1 MSRNP
6 AQALELSESDEAA
19 TLFFTPVPE
28 ARAIR
33 EELVEPTAEEQA
45 PAAPVRRP
53 VDPARR
59 RVLRRYVA
67 IALAVASVICVAAIV
82 RGAVAHT
89 NRELPAARAASQRS
103 ADRPVDVPLDVPRPA
118 PPPSA
123 SQAPPPGPDR
133 VLAPSASVPVAA
145 PVPSLP
151 PEPDPLAAREAKKI
165 AQRALDRG
173 KVAEAIE
180 AGERSVA
187 LDPTDGDAW
196 LILGAAYQQRGATAD
211 ARRCF
216 SSCVRQGTRG
226 PRGECAALLR

>member
-1 MSRNP
+1 MNRDP
-6 AQALELSESDEAA
+6 APALELSESDEAA
-19 TLFFTPVPE
+19 TMFFAPAPD
-28 ARAIR
+28 ARATR
-33 EELVEPTAEEQA
+33 EELVELAPEEQA
-45 PAAPVRRP
+45 PAAPARPP

-59 RVLRRYVA
+59 RALRRYVA
-67 IALAVASVICVAAIV
+67 TALAVASVICVAAIV
-82 RGAVAHT
+82 RGAVART
-89 NRELPAARAASQRS
+89 DREPPPARAASVPS
-103 ADRPVDVPLDVPRPA
+103 TGPPVEAPRPA
-118 PPPSA
+118 
-123 SQAPPPGPDR
+123 APPP
-133 VLAPSASVPVAA
+133 APEAPPPEPVVEPFVTASPTAPVAA
-145 PVPSLP
+145 PVASVP

-196 LILGAAYQQRGATAD
+196 LVLGAAYQLRGATAE

>member
-6 AQALELSESDEAA
+6 APATLELSESDEAA
-19 TLFFTPVPE
+19 TLFFTPVPD
-28 ARAIR
+28 ARATR
-33 EELVEPTAEEQA
+33 DEPVGLAPEEQA
-45 PAAPVRRP
+45 PAASVRPP

-59 RVLRRYVA
+59 RALRRYVA
-67 IALAVASVICVAAIV
+67 TALAVASVICVAAIV
-82 RGAVAHT
+82 RGAVAYT
-89 NRELPAARAASQRS
+89 NRELPAPARAASLRS
-103 ADRPVDVPLDVPRPA
+103 ADPPVEAPRPA
-118 PPPSA
+118 PPPAAPQA
-123 SQAPPPGPDR
+123 SPPDPVVAQAAAS
-133 VLAPSASVPVAA
+133 APSA
-145 PVPSLP
+145 P
-151 PEPDPLAAREAKKI
+151 PELDPLAAREAKKT

-196 LILGAAYQQRGATAD
+196 LLLGAAYQQRGATAE